1 MDLSKTE
8 LDLWTKNVAASLDAS
23 CHHAIE
29 GHTLDSLMQEIA
41 NILHM
46 EGIRGRESREI
57 QEKLNDYRY
66 VGEICDLFRGRHIRW
81 IRLFESSSKDLSLR
95 FESSSKDLSLR
106 SESNGARILPSNM
119 TLSNGGIV
127 TDIKFQENGI
137 YIQCKNP
144 RNQVMQF
151 RFDHC
156 LVFQKLTP
164 EECILLL
171 CNKNT

>member
-8 LDLWTKNVAASLDAS
+8 MDLWAKQVASSLDAS

-29 GHTLDSLMQEIA
+29 GHTFDSIMQEIA
-41 NILHM
+41 NTLQQ
-46 EGIRGRESREI
+46 EGFSRDHSKQI

-66 VGEICDLFRGRHIRW
+66 VGEICDLYRGRHIRW
-81 IRLFESSSKDLSLR
+81 IRLFES
-95 FESSSKDLSLR
+95 
-106 SESNGARILPSNM
+106 NGARISPSNITM
-119 TLSNGGIV
+119 GEGKPPPVLTNGGIV

-137 YIQCKNP
+137 YIQCKTP
-144 RNQVMQF
+144 RNHFMQF

-156 LVFQKLTP
+156 LLFQKLTP

-171 CNKNT
+171 CKKNLPR

>member
-8 LDLWTKNVAASLDAS
+8 LDLWAKQVASSLDAS

-29 GHTLDSLMQEIA
+29 GHTMDSIQQEIA
-41 NILHM
+41 NILHI
-46 EGIRGRESREI
+46 EGFTRDQSKQM
-57 QEKLNDYRY
+57 QEKLTDYRY
-66 VGEICDLFRGRHIRW
+66 VGEICDLYRGRHIRW
-81 IRLFESSSKDLSLR
+81 IRIL
-95 FESSSKDLSLR
+95 
-106 SESNGARILPSNM
+106 ESNGGRISKPTM
-119 TLSNGGIV
+119 VNGGIV

-144 RNQVMQF
+144 RNNFMQF

-156 LVFQKLTP
+156 ILFQKLTP

-171 CNKNT
+171 CKKNL

>member
-8 LDLWTKNVAASLDAS
+8 LDLWAKNVAASLDAS

-29 GHTLDSLMQEIA
+29 GHTMDSLMQEIA
-41 NILHM
+41 NILHI
-46 EGIRGRESREI
+46 EGIRGQKSKEI

-81 IRLFESSSKDLSLR
+81 IRLLESSSKDLSLR
-95 FESSSKDLSLR
+95 LESASKDLSIPV
-106 SESNGARILPSNM
+106 ESNGARIPISNI
-119 TLSNGGIV
+119 TISNGGIV

-144 RNQVMQF
+144 RNQFMQF

-171 CNKNT
+171 CKKNL

>member
-1 MDLSKTE
+1 MELSKTE
-8 LDLWTKNVAASLDAS
+8 LDLWAKKVVASLDPS

-29 GHTLDSLMQEIA
+29 GHTSDSIMQEIA

-46 EGIRGRESREI
+46 EGIHNSREI

-66 VGEICDLFRGRHIRW
+66 VGEICDLYRGRHIRW
-81 IRLFESSSKDLSLR
+81 IRIL
-95 FESSSKDLSLR
+95 
-106 SESNGARILPSNM
+106 ESNGARITPISEKEGKEGTNPQKGVL
-119 TLSNGGIV
+119 TNGGIV

-144 RNQVMQF
+144 RNHFMQF

-156 LVFQKLTP
+156 IVFQKLTT
-164 EECILLL
+164 EECMLLF
-171 CNKNT
+171 CKKNLDNI

>member
-8 LDLWTKNVAASLDAS
+8 LDLWAKNVAASLDAS

-29 GHTLDSLMQEIA
+29 GHTLDSITQEIA

-46 EGIRGRESREI
+46 EGFTRDQSKEI

-81 IRLFESSSKDLSLR
+81 IRLFESSSDDLSLR
-95 FESSSKDLSLR
+95 FGTT
-106 SESNGARILPSNM
+106 GARIVKP
-119 TLSNGGIV
+119 TLSEGTNHQKVVLTNGGIV

-144 RNQVMQF
+144 RNQFMQF

-171 CNKNT
+171 CKKNI

>member
-8 LDLWTKNVAASLDAS
+8 LDLWAKNVASSLDAS

-29 GHTLDSLMQEIA
+29 GHTMDSIHQEIA
-41 NILHM
+41 NILHL
-46 EGIRGRESREI
+46 EGFTRDQSKEI

-66 VGEICDLFRGRHIRW
+66 VGEICDLFRGRNIRW
-81 IRLFESSSKDLSLR
+81 IRVLESS
-95 FESSSKDLSLR
+95 
-106 SESNGARILPSNM
+106 GARIVKP
-119 TLSNGGIV
+119 TLTNGGIV

-137 YIQCKNP
+137 YIQCKNT
-144 RNQVMQF
+144 RNQFMQF

-171 CNKNT
+171 CKKNL

>member
-8 LDLWTKNVAASLDAS
+8 LDLWAKNVASSLDAS

-29 GHTLDSLMQEIA
+29 GHTLDSITQEIA
-41 NILHM
+41 NILHI
-46 EGIRGRESREI
+46 EGFTRDQSKEI

-81 IRLFESSSKDLSLR
+81 IRLFESNGER
-95 FESSSKDLSLR
+95 IPI
-106 SESNGARILPSNM
+106 SNTTFTEGTNHQKVVL
-119 TLSNGGIV
+119 TNGGIV

-144 RNQVMQF
+144 RNQFMQF

-156 LVFQKLTP
+156 LLFQKLTP

-171 CNKNT
+171 CKKNM

>member
-8 LDLWTKNVAASLDAS
+8 LDLWAKNVASSLDAS

-29 GHTLDSLMQEIA
+29 GHTLDSITQEIA
-41 NILHM
+41 NILHI
-46 EGIRGRESREI
+46 EGFTRDQSKEI

-66 VGEICDLFRGRHIRW
+66 VGEICDLFRGRHISW
-81 IRLFESSSKDLSLR
+81 IRLFESNGER
-95 FESSSKDLSLR
+95 IPI
-106 SESNGARILPSNM
+106 SNTTFTEGTNHQKVVLTEGTNHQKLVL
-119 TLSNGGIV
+119 TNGGIV

-144 RNQVMQF
+144 RNQFMQF

-156 LVFQKLTP
+156 LLFQKLTP

-171 CNKNT
+171 CKKNM

>member
-8 LDLWTKNVAASLDAS
+8 LDLWAKNVATSLDAS

-29 GHTLDSLMQEIA
+29 GHTLDSIMQEIT
-41 NILHM
+41 NILHI
-46 EGIRGRESREI
+46 EQIPNAREI
-57 QEKLNDYRY
+57 QDKLTDYRY

-81 IRLFESSSKDLSLR
+81 IRVLEN
-95 FESSSKDLSLR
+95 
-106 SESNGARILPSNM
+106 NGARIPHPIL
-119 TLSNGGIV
+119 TNGGIV

-144 RNQVMQF
+144 RNQFMQF
-151 RFDHC
+151 QFDHC
-156 LVFQKLTP
+156 ILFQKLTP

-171 CNKNT
+171 YQKNI

>member
-8 LDLWTKNVAASLDAS
+8 LDLWAKNVAVSLDAS

-29 GHTLDSLMQEIA
+29 GHTLDSIMQEIA
-41 NILHM
+41 NILHI
-46 EGIRGRESREI
+46 EGFTREQSKEI

-66 VGEICDLFRGRHIRW
+66 VGEICDLYRGRHIRW
-81 IRLFESSSKDLSLR
+81 IRLL
-95 FESSSKDLSLR
+95 
-106 SESNGARILPSNM
+106 ESNGARISPSNITM
-119 TLSNGGIV
+119 ANGGIV

-137 YIQCKNP
+137 YIQCKNT
-144 RNQVMQF
+144 RNQFMQF

-156 LVFQKLTP
+156 LLFQKLTP

-171 CNKNT
+171 CKKNL

>member
-8 LDLWTKNVAASLDAS
+8 LDLWAKNVAASLDAS

-29 GHTLDSLMQEIA
+29 GHTMDSIQQEIA
-41 NILHM
+41 NILHI
-46 EGIRGRESREI
+46 EGFSRDQSKEI

-81 IRLFESSSKDLSLR
+81 IRMLDLS
-95 FESSSKDLSLR
+95 SQLSEGTNPQRVL
-106 SESNGARILPSNM
+106 
-119 TLSNGGIV
+119 TNGGIV

-137 YIQCKNP
+137 YIQCKNT
-144 RNQVMQF
+144 RNQFMQF

-156 LVFQKLTP
+156 LLFQKLTP

-171 CNKNT
+171 CKKNM